1 VPTCQSCGSMVER
14 AATECW
20 HCGAAIVVSAQ
31 VVGDNSAGGAPTVPF
46 GDSTL
51 TWARG
56 QNSMI
61 GRDIIGQY
69 IIVDKLGE
77 GGMGEVYLADQPA
90 IGRQVAIKVVHA
102 QTRERDHGEHVERFR
117 NEAKAAASLESPH
130 IVQIF
135 NWGELEDGTLFMA
148 MEYLPGRT
156 LGQVLT
162 AGGALEPELAV
173 EIAVQICTALS
184 EAHAAG
190 IVHRDLKPSNIML
203 IERGNQPNFAK
214 VLDFGVAKLEGSDI
228 TRSGAMFGTPQYMSP
243 EQLLSEALD
252 GRSDLYSLGV
262 MLYEML
268 AGKLPFSSP
277 TAVGFVTA
285 HLHEQP
291 PPLPSSVP
299 RALAEV
305 VMMLLAKQANERPPN
320 ANAVIAE
327 LHAALRGRS
336 PAARKLAR
344 RRAARRLQAGMLVAI
359 SIAALGFGGWRLWQW
374 RLDTEHALAQ
384 ERARTTELERKILET
399 EAAAAAAREEARAS
413 AAEFRQTNDHVR
425 EQREQVQSAQPSAK
439 PKHLD
444 EQTRSLLTRSRAQLE
459 ADLQQVFDE
468 RRIPPSEIDAVWK
481 THEARVAAVA
491 SGELPEAELREQLV
505 SLIAL
510 YRKSFEPKRRGE
522 TLPLDRL
529 EQLFLSMRTKTEL
542 DQEQRRAMLDAI
554 YDEYDNDPNWP
565 ELDRDYYKRLAVAA
579 LIREHGA
586 DSDAQLEDPAPVVP
600 KPRPTPKPADGDGDP
615 PPDPGLLPSAD
626 DDDGRSDEGI
636 LDPPPLPSLPSVDGE

>member
-1 VPTCQSCGSMVER
+1 MVER

-20 HCGAAIVVSAQ
+20 HCGAAVVVSAQ
-31 VVGDNSAGGAPTVPF
+31 AVGVDSAGGAPTVPF
-46 GDSTL
+46 GDATL
-51 TWARG
+51 TWVRG

-61 GRDIIGQY
+61 GREIIGQY
-69 IIVDKLGE
+69 VIVDKLGE

-102 QTRERDHGEHVERFR
+102 QTRERDHDDHVQRFR

-162 AGGALEPELAV
+162 ARGALEPELAV
-173 EIAVQICTALS
+173 AVAEQICTALS

-203 IERGNQPNFAK
+203 IERGNQQNFAK

-243 EQLLSEALD
+243 EQLLSETLD

-305 VMMLLAKQANERPPN
+305 VMMLLAKDPNERP
-320 ANAVIAE
+320 ANAAAVVTE

-336 PAARKLAR
+336 PAARKRAR
-344 RRAARRLQAGMLVAI
+344 RRTARRLRAAVLVVV
-359 SIAALGFGGWRLWQW
+359 SVAALGFGGWRLWQW
-374 RLDTEHALAQ
+374 RIDTEHALAQ
-384 ERARTTELERKILET
+384 ERARGAELERKVRET

-413 AAEFRQTNDHVR
+413 AAEFRQTSDQVR
-425 EQREQVQSAQPSAK
+425 EQREQVQSTESHSK
-439 PKHLD
+439 PRHLD
-444 EQTRSLLTRSRAQLE
+444 AQTRSLLTRSLAQLE
-459 ADLQQVFDE
+459 TDLQQVFDE
-468 RRIPPSEIDAVWK
+468 RRIPPSEIDAVWT
-481 THEARVAAVA
+481 THEARVAAVKT
-491 SGELPEAELREQLV
+491 GELPEAELREQLV

-522 TLPLDRL
+522 NLSLARL
-529 EQLFLSMRTKTEL
+529 EQLFLSMRLATAL
-542 DQEQRRAMLDAI
+542 DSEQRRAMLDAI
-554 YDEYDNDPNWP
+554 YEEYDGDPGLP

-586 DSDAQLEDPAPVVP
+586 DTDAQLDQAPVEP
-600 KPRPTPKPADGDGDP
+600 KPKPKPNDQP
-615 PPDPGLLPSAD
+615 PPDPGVLPSAD
-626 DDDGRSDEGI
+626 DEGSSDPV
-636 LDPPPLPSLPSVDGE
+636 PPDASPLPNLPSVDGE